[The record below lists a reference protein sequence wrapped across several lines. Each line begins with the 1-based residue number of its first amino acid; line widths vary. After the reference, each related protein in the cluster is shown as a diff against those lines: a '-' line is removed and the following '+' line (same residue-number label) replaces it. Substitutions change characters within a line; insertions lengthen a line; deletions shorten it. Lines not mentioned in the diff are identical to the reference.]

1 MTAFLIIFLF
11 IVDAGI
17 FLYFKSE
24 IRKVKLLSSDKAEE
38 TDRKIPIEEQWN
50 NFLSFDGGRQN
61 KD

>member
-24 IRKVKLLSSDKAEE
+24 IRTLKLLSSDKAEE
-38 TDRKIPIEEQWN
+38 TDRKIAIEEQWN
-50 NFLSFDGGRQN
+50 NVLSFDGGRQN